1 MGFFVGHSERQLDP
15 KGRLALP
22 ANFRPELEPSCF
34 LTMGDDKCISVMTR
48 ADAESMLDEVR
59 IDVKEGRQPKDALRV
74 LALNMVAVT
83 VDGQGRITVD
93 EKLRTYAGLTPGS
106 KVMVAG
112 AIDRVEIWE
121 PARFAEMSARGEAAI
136 AGGAS

>member
-22 ANFRPELEPSCF
+22 ANFRPDLEPNCF
-34 LTMGDDKCISVMTR
+34 LTMGDDKCLSVMTK

-59 IDVKEGRQPKDALRV
+59 ADVKEGRQPKDALRA
-74 LALNMVAVT
+74 LALNMVVAT
-83 VDGQGRITVD
+83 VDGQGRITID
-93 EKLRTYAGLTPGS
+93 EKLRAYAGLTPGS

-112 AIDRVEIWE
+112 VVDRVEIWE
-121 PARFAEMSARGEAAI
+121 PSRFAEMSARGEALI
-136 AGGAS
+136 AGGS